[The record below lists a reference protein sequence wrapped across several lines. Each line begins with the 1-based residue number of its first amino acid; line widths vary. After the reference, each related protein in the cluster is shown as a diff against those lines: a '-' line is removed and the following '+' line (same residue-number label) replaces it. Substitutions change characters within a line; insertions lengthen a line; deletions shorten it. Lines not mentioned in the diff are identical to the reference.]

1 MMQKNLTCRSLGDAQ
16 KNMFWFTIVL
26 TFVNLVFLGLG
37 VLLTAF
43 AKAEQLTAT
52 KDKLFAAIALNS
64 HLGIGIGLVFILGLV
79 AAAYSSADSALTSL
93 TTSFSV
99 DILRIEKNYEEKKQN
114 WMRKLVHVGFS
125 LLLIIVIVSFKY
137 LIQDDS
143 VINKL
148 FVFAGYTYGP
158 LLGLFAFG
166 ILTKIKVYHYATP
179 IIAIL
184 SPFIAFGI
192 STAANYY
199 FEFEFGFFVLL
210 LNGMITFLGLLIAS
224 VFSDQA

>member
-158 LLGLFAFG
+158 LLGLYAFG
-166 ILTKIKVYHYATP
+166 LFSKAKVKDKWVPLVA
-179 IIAIL
+179 IAAPLLGFVISYYSNTL
-184 SPFIAFGI
+184 FG
-192 STAANYY
+192 
-199 FEFEFGFFVLL
+199 FEFKFSILI
-210 LNGMITFLGLLIAS
+210 LNGFLTLLGLVLIRAKE
-224 VFSDQA
+224 D

>member
-1 MMQKNLTCRSLGDAQ
+1 M
-16 KNMFWFTIVL
+16 
-26 TFVNLVFLGLG
+26 
-37 VLLTAF
+37 
-43 AKAEQLTAT
+43 
-52 KDKLFAAIALNS
+52 
-64 HLGIGIGLVFILGLV
+64 
-79 AAAYSSADSALTSL
+79 
-93 TTSFSV
+93 
-99 DILRIEKNYEEKKQN
+99 
-114 WMRKLVHVGFS
+114 
-125 LLLIIVIVSFKY
+125 VIVSFKY

-166 ILTKIKVYHYATP
+166 ILTKIKVAHYATP

-199 FEFEFGFFVLL
+199 FNFEFGFFVLL
-210 LNGMITFLGLLIAS
+210 LNGLITFLGLLIVS
-224 VFSDQA
+224 FFSNQN